1 VSQSKKVLDFQSSI
15 QNQKKME
22 TITEKNA
29 ATFTHLSA
37 LTQYFFPFGNY
48 IFPIL
53 IWTAKKDKS
62 EFVDHNGKQVL
73 NFQLSLLLYSLLLL
87 AVAIP
92 IFIITVFKN
101 IPFDAAIHDESFIIN
116 NFNFDGSI
124 GFLTIGIM
132 AIIIFGSLKIAEFFL
147 IIYAA
152 IKTSNGERFKYP
164 LTIPFIK

>member
-1 VSQSKKVLDFQSSI
+1 
-15 QNQKKME
+15 ME

-53 IWTAKKDKS
+53 IWSSKKDKS

-73 NFQLSLLLYSLLLL
+73 NFQLSLLLYSLVLIAI
-87 AVAIP
+87 AVP

-101 IPFDAAIHDESFIIN
+101 IPFDAIIHDDNFVIN
-116 NFNFDGSI
+116 NFNFDNSI
-124 GFLTIGIM
+124 GLLTIGIM
-132 AIIIFGSLKIAEFFL
+132 AVIIFGFLKVTEFFL

-164 LTIPFIK
+164 ITIPFIK